1 MGAPADLVRKWDT
14 SGVSNWSSATVQWPF
29 VGRDEL
35 VTLLR
40 SLWLGELSRGVLI
53 HGPAGIGKTRLAD
66 EFAISLGID
75 AAVLRCVGSPAT
87 QSTPYAAIAHLIPV
101 DVVSSADRPR
111 QVLDA
116 VRTQLSTGR
125 RILVADDIAFLDEA
139 SLSLFGHLLAL
150 GELFLLGTVRVGH
163 PIPPGLDSLIRSY
176 GLHHMTVEALDDRAV
191 TAAAAE
197 VVGAPLEPLSAQ
209 RLIDITAGNP
219 LYLRELLLQ
228 SVAAQAVTILPSG
241 QARLELSVTAAPR
254 LVELVGNRLAAVPES
269 LLPLLHLVAV
279 AEPLTAAD
287 VERAGFTDDAVRLE
301 QQGWLRVDGRG
312 RSPEIRLAHPL
323 HSEVLRSTMGALEYR
338 RQVARAAEIL
348 RTRPEPERDDP
359 LRIAL
364 WELDAGLQPS
374 AAVLLDGARRARA
387 AVDLASARRL
397 VEASYRIE
405 PTQAAQ
411 HIWLEVLFLLSQF
424 EEAERVGNLSFEGA
438 PDLSL
443 TVSSMMLRMDN
454 LLWGVGDPERAYELV
469 QSYRPEFARIGIEFL
484 LAVPEAFIH
493 GVDGQSALA
502 LELLG
507 PVPDDPG
514 LFLVSSLAHIN
525 ARAGRGSFGE
535 VEQLCQRGLDILH
548 AMPDPRASM
557 DPIFFRLNR
566 GMARNHSGRSAEVY
580 AEFVLAYGMVVEERQ
595 SFLRCFV
602 GFVTGQAALNL
613 GFLESA
619 DQWFAET
626 DAATGELSLPTAR
639 RIAVAGRAA
648 VAGQRGDRAG
658 AAKHLAQLDALP
670 PDVAFMRVE
679 TQAGRSWAQHCLG
692 RPAEAREGMRAV
704 TEWAI
709 AADEPVSALL
719 GLTEACRLSDERWA
733 AEQLPRIAGLD
744 AVEGP
749 LPAARV
755 LFVNACASRTGAEL
769 LEAASACAAVDVHL
783 LAAEAATLA
792 LHAFER
798 VGDRRGASAARTL
811 AATELAACDGAD
823 TPALRVV
830 ASLVSPLS
838 SRETE
843 VARLAALGFT
853 SKEIAE
859 RLYLSS
865 RTVENHLQRVYTKL
879 GVNGR
884 DDLPGRLT

>member
-1 MGAPADLVRKWDT
+1 M
-14 SGVSNWSSATVQWPF
+14 SNWSPAAVQWPF

-40 SLWLGELSRGVLI
+40 SLWSGGLSRGVLV

-66 EFAISLGID
+66 EFTGSLGDD
-75 AAVLRCVGSPAT
+75 APVLRCVGSPAS
-87 QSTPYAAIAHLIPV
+87 QNTPYAAIAHLIPAGV
-101 DVVSSADRPR
+101 TTSADRPS
-111 QVLDA
+111 QVLAA
-116 VRTQLSTGR
+116 VRTQLGGGR

-163 PIPPGLDSLIRSY
+163 LIPPGLDALTRSY
-176 GLHHMTVEALDDRAV
+176 GLHHITVQALDDHAV
-191 TAAAAE
+191 ATAAAE

-209 RLIDITAGNP
+209 RLIDSTGGNP

-228 SVAAQAVTILPSG
+228 SVAAGAVTILPSG
-241 QARLELSVTAAPR
+241 QARIELSAAAAPR
-254 LVELVGNRLAAVPES
+254 LVELVGNRLAAVPAT
-269 LLPLLHLVAV
+269 LVPLLHLVAV
-279 AEPLTAAD
+279 AEPLTAGD
-287 VERAGFTDDAVRLE
+287 VERAGLTDAAVRLE
-301 QQGWLRVDGRG
+301 QQGWLRVDARG
-312 RSPEIRLAHPL
+312 RAPEIRLAHPL

-338 RQVARAAEIL
+338 RQVGHAAEIL
-348 RTRPEPERDDP
+348 RSRAEPERDDP

-364 WELDAGLQPS
+364 WELDAGLEPS

-387 AVDLASARRL
+387 AVDLASALRL
-397 VEASYRIE
+397 VEASYGIE

-411 HIWLEVLFLLSQF
+411 HIWLEVLFLLSRF
-424 EEAERVGNLSFEGA
+424 EEAERVGTLPFEGT

-454 LLWGVGDPERAYELV
+454 LLWGMGDPIRAHDLV
-469 QSYRPEFARIGIEFL
+469 DSYRPQFARIGIDAL
-484 LAVPEAFIH
+484 LAVPHAFIH
-493 GVDGQSALA
+493 GVDGRSAQA

-514 LFLVSSLAHIN
+514 LFLLSSLAHIN
-525 ARAGRGSFGE
+525 ARAGRGHFDE
-535 VEQLCQRGLDILH
+535 VERLCQRGLDILH

-595 SFLRCFV
+595 SFMRCFV

-626 DAATGELSLPTAR
+626 DAATRELSLPTAR
-639 RIAVAGRAA
+639 RIALGGRAA
-648 VAGQRGDRAG
+648 VAGQRGDTAG
-658 AAKHLAQLDALP
+658 AARYLAELDSLP
-670 PDVAFMRVE
+670 PDVAFMRAE
-679 TQAGRSWAQHCLG
+679 TQAGRSWALHCLG
-692 RPAEAREGMRAV
+692 RPMEAREGLRVV
-704 TEWAI
+704 TEWAV
-709 AADEPVSALL
+709 AADEPVAALVA
-719 GLTEACRLSDERWA
+719 LTEASRLGDERWA
-733 AEQLPRIAGLD
+733 AEQLPRIAELGS
-744 AVEGP
+744 VEGP
-749 LPAARV
+749 FAAARV
-755 LFVNACASRTGAEL
+755 LFVNAFATRVGADL
-769 LEAASACAAVDVHL
+769 LAAAAACAAVDVHL

-792 LHAFER
+792 LQAFER
-798 VGDRRGASAARTL
+798 AGDRRGASAARAL
-811 AATELAACDGAD
+811 AATELVACDGAD
-823 TPALRVV
+823 TPALRTVE
-830 ASLVSPLS
+830 SLVSPLS

-843 VARLAALGFT
+843 VARLAALGIT

-865 RTVENHLQRVYTKL
+865 RTVENHLQRVYAKL

-884 DDLPGRLT
+884 DDLAGRLF